1 MYSRSKIQKDK
12 IFNSFKII
20 SHNIQS
26 HIKVMDYFDRFPL
39 YSSKYLVYKDW
50 KFIVELLIK
59 GKGKTLTNEEIL
71 EVEKVKAKFNK
82 NRILFDFSHLDS
94 LI

>member
-1 MYSRSKIQKDK
+1 
-12 IFNSFKII
+12 
-20 SHNIQS
+20 
-26 HIKVMDYFDRFPL
+26 MDYFDRFPL

-50 KFIVELLIK
+50 KFIVKLLIK

-82 NRILFDFSHLDS
+82 NRILFDFLHLDY